1 MAAREGRRERG
12 PSVVTKIFARLKVLQ
27 SRQGGLIR
35 ATSDFSAF
43 IRSARSTGPA
53 SLRPHVSISSPFAG
67 CLLIAIPHLLRS
79 AAFWS
84 SVMNASL
91 LVLSFA
97 SLAAAPQDVLY
108 DFYSTSCGPCQMMMP
123 IVERLHA
130 EGYPVVKINISERP
144 DLAQRFGVQVIPT
157 FVLVIGGREQQRITG
172 MQDESTLRN
181 MLAQIPQR
189 TPRNPERVEH
199 PRVGKALSVRLADD
213 ETKPKWDFHL
223 PLPPF
228 ASKKKEMV
236 QVDPPSSGAAASAT
250 PASQTRPTDLLAD
263 GGDASAMGNRAEPGI
278 GPDPRLTADPDSVV
292 RGAAPRSTGE
302 ADPRPASSAVPMLAS
317 SARIRVTDEGGVYF
331 GSGVVIDGTAG
342 KSIVLTCGHIL
353 RDVKPGSQIEV
364 DLFGGKN
371 FHTYR
376 GSIVKFD
383 LDADVGLLMLQTTSD
398 VTASPVA
405 GAEDILT
412 RGQTVLSIGCSRGEL
427 PSIERLRVTTLN
439 RYEGPDTIEC
449 TGVPVKG
456 RSGGGLFATNGHVV
470 GVCTNADPQE
480 NRGVYA
486 GLKPI
491 HQLLRSAGMEE
502 LIPGASRPSRGRLAD
517 VAAAPA
523 RPALEDPAPT
533 KLELEVA
540 QLKQPPKRPAA
551 EQVVADTPARPE
563 EDVAARAED
572 AEVICIIRP
581 VGRAGASK
589 VVIINRASRKF
600 MRYLTGES
608 KDQQQP
614 TMTQTEP
621 ADAAAALPDAGAP
634 QSGDSV
640 AARSAWKPTGS
651 ATRLPR

>member
-1 MAAREGRRERG
+1 
-12 PSVVTKIFARLKVLQ
+12 
-27 SRQGGLIR
+27 
-35 ATSDFSAF
+35 
-43 IRSARSTGPA
+43 
-53 SLRPHVSISSPFAG
+53 
-67 CLLIAIPHLLRS
+67 
-79 AAFWS
+79 
-84 SVMNASL
+84 MNASL

-189 TPRNPERVEH
+189 APRNPERVDH
-199 PRVGKALSVRLADD
+199 PHVGKALPVRLADD

-236 QVDPPSSGAAASAT
+236 QVDPPSSGPAASSA

-263 GGDASAMGNRAEPGI
+263 SGDLSAMGNRPEPGI
-278 GPDPRLTADPDSVV
+278 GPDPRLTAEPDSVV

-302 ADPRPASSAVPMLAS
+302 ADPRPAASAVPMLAS

-383 LDADVGLLMLQTTSD
+383 LDADVGLLTLQTTAD

-405 GAEDILT
+405 GIEVILT
-412 RGQTVLSIGCSRGEL
+412 RDQTVLSIGCSRGEL

-456 RSGGGLFATNGHVV
+456 RSGGGLFSTNGHVV

-480 NRGVYA
+480 GRGVYA

-491 HQLLRSAGMEE
+491 HQLLRSAGMEA
-502 LIPGASRPSRGRLAD
+502 LIPGTPRPSRGRLAD

-523 RPALEDPAPT
+523 RAALEDPVPT
-533 KLELEVA
+533 KLELEFA
-540 QLKQPPKRPAA
+540 QLKQAPKRPPA
-551 EQVVADTPARPE
+551 EQLAADSPTRPE
-563 EDVAARAED
+563 EDVSAREED

-608 KDQQQP
+608 KDQPQP
-614 TMTQTEP
+614 TMTQAEP
-621 ADAAAALPDAGAP
+621 ADAAAASQETGVP